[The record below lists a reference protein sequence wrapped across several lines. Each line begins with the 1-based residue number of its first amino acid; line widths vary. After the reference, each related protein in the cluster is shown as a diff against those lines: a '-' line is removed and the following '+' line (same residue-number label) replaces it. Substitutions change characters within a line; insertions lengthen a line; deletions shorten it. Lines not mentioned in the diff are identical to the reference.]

1 MSPCGRGNFRVGR
14 VARLSTCR
22 LFTAIFSS
30 FFPPTIIYARRAA
43 SHVYTVY
50 DIPYRVIRCRRR
62 RRCPVKRVLSC
73 ERQPSAVRA
82 ADHRFRSHALPVV
95 YLIFF
100 FSPLV
105 FVPRPFCF
113 FFRSSRLPRV
123 TSRRRTMADKD
134 NDEVELTIADE
145 AVVTK
150 YKTAGEIANRK
161 WKAYVSLRTVPRGVV
176 ANGPSR
182 VFTVCVAVGPR
193 RLARRTSAVNIT

>member
-1 MSPCGRGNFRVGR
+1 MSTCGRGNFRVGR

-43 SHVYTVY
+43 AHVYTVY

-100 FSPLV
+100 FLSAR
-105 FVPRPFCF
+105 FRPPTFLF
-113 FFRSSRLPRV
+113 FFPFLSAPTSYVPSSNDGRQRQRRGGIDH
-123 TSRRRTMADKD
+123 RRRGGGDQVQD
-134 NDEVELTIADE
+134 
-145 AVVTK
+145 
-150 YKTAGEIANRK
+150 GRRNRQ
-161 WKAYVSLRTVPRGVV
+161 P
-176 ANGPSR
+176 
-182 VFTVCVAVGPR
+182 
-193 RLARRTSAVNIT
+193 